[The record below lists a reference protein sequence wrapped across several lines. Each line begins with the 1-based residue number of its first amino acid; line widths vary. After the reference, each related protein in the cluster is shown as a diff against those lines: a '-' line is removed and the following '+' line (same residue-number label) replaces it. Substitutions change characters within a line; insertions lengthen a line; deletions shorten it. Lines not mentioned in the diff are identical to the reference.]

1 MTRSLDRRGFL
12 RTLAG
17 GTAAAS
23 LGGTAAASLGG
34 AVAASLGALALPAR
48 ARAAEAGASIESQ
61 QLAESLWLY
70 TGDGGNVLVARDG
83 EALAL
88 VDGGLPGRSHELI
101 ERVRKDTGAGRI
113 STLFNTHWHPCQTGS
128 NEPIGGEGATI
139 IAHENTR
146 LWLCYANPVPEQSRT
161 YGPLPPKARP
171 NKTFFYNTEQV
182 AIGGTPVEYGYLLQ
196 AHTDGDM
203 YVHFKK
209 WNVLAAG
216 GVVSG
221 AGWPIIDF
229 HTGGWI
235 LGMTK
240 GLETLIQVTDAA
252 TRIVPAHGPVLARA
266 DLIEQ
271 HGMYATISERL
282 QRAIRKGLGPEEVVA
297 SNPTAEFNARWG
309 DPKAFVKM
317 AFESLWGHYAPDAS

>member
-1 MTRSLDRRGFL
+1 MTHSVDRRGFL
-12 RTLAG
+12 MTLVG
-17 GTAAAS
+17 GAAAAS
-23 LGGTAAASLGG
+23 LG
-34 AVAASLGALALPAR
+34 AVPRPAR
-48 ARAAEAGASIESQ
+48 AREAGPSIESQ
-61 QLAESLWLY
+61 PLTDSLMLF

-83 EALAL
+83 DGLAL
-88 VDGGLPGRSHELI
+88 VDGGLPERSHELLDRI
-101 ERVRKDTGAGRI
+101 RNETGSGRVH
-113 STLFNTHWHPCQTGS
+113 TLFNTHWHPRQTGS
-128 NEPIGGEGATI
+128 NEPIGDAGATI

-146 LWLCYANPVPEQSRT
+146 LWLCYANPVPPENRS

-182 AIGGTPVEYGYLLQ
+182 TVAGEPVEYGYLLQ

-209 WNVLAAG
+209 SNVLAAG

-221 AGWPIIDF
+221 AGWPIIDV

-235 LGMTK
+235 VGMTN
-240 GLETLIQVTDAA
+240 GLATLIRVADAS
-252 TRIVPAHGPVLARA
+252 TRIIPAHGPVLSKA
-266 DLIEQ
+266 DLVAQ
-271 HGMYATISERL
+271 HRMYSTISGRL
-282 QRAIRKGLGPEEVVA
+282 QRMIRKGLGPDEAVA
-297 SNPTAEFNARWG
+297 LEPTAEFDAQWG